1 MMTKT
6 DGERRMKKTLKRT
19 GISVIAFGSMFVMG
33 AVPSAQARDCSN
45 ASLQGGYGFSVGA
58 VVAPG
63 TPRGVLGRFT
73 FDGRGNWSATITIN
87 DNGTVRH
94 IDDHGTYTVDADCT
108 GKILPQTGAM
118 GTVQIVLVDG
128 GREFYQLRTDPS
140 TIVFLFNSAKK
151 QFSDDNQQN

>member
-1 MMTKT
+1 
-6 DGERRMKKTLKRT
+6 MKKTLKRT
-19 GISVIAFGSMFVMG
+19 SISLIAFASVSLVG
-33 AVPSAQARDCSN
+33 AIPSAQARDCSN

-58 VVAPG
+58 IVAPG
-63 TPRGVLGRFT
+63 TPRGVLGRFS
-73 FDGRGNWSATITIN
+73 FDGNGNWSATITIN

-94 IDDHGTYTVDADCT
+94 ILDHGTYTVAADCS
-108 GKILPQTGAM
+108 GKIFPQTGAM
-118 GTVQIVLVDG
+118 GTVEIVLVDG